1 MYALM
6 YAVMHALYL
15 VSSTGGKLM
24 QDSFTVAVFN
34 GDGIGPEIVAALTYG
49 FTYIWV
55 KLVMLY
61 TTMASLV

>member
-1 MYALM
+1 MKSLIVFLAAI
-6 YAVMHALYL
+6 AVAN
-15 VSSTGGKLM
+15 
-24 QDSFTVAVFN
+24 SFPIFDQIKEGAEE
-34 GDGIGPEIVAALTYG
+34 IGPEIVAALTYG